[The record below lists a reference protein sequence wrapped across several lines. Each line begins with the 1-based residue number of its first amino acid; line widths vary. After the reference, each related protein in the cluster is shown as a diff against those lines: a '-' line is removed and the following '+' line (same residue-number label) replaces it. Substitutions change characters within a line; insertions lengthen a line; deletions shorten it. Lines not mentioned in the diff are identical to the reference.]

1 MTKPQKGVG
10 QYMSEAWQ
18 VYRENFSLLIGYVA
32 WMLIPFA
39 VMVLMDIFYSDPYA
53 GPYIGVNLI
62 ATIASI
68 VLSLWV
74 SIVLMRLTKDLLER
88 RKPETNKI
96 SQTSWALIWP
106 VFWIGVVVGLIQ
118 IGGFILLI
126 IPGIIF
132 AVWFA
137 LTQYAVVLDAKRGWA
152 AATFSHDLV
161 RGRFWS
167 ALWRLLVGPAL
178 IGIVIYIIVGAIV
191 AIIGLLT
198 GSFDAEG
205 PVIWVEI
212 ISTIAAYATIPF
224 FVAYATN
231 AYLDFR
237 ATK

>member
-18 VYRENFSLLIGYVA
+18 IYRENFTLLIGYVA
-32 WMLIPFA
+32 WLLIPFA
-39 VMVLMDIFYSDPYA
+39 IMVLMDIFYSDA
-53 GPYIGVNLI
+53 LVGPYVGVNFI
-62 ATIASI
+62 ATLVTVILSI
-68 VLSLWV
+68 WV
-74 SIVLMRLTKDLLER
+74 SVVLMRLTKDLLEK

-106 VFWIGVVVGLIQ
+106 VFWMGIVVGLIQ
-118 IGGFILLI
+118 VGGFILLI

-137 LTQYAVVLDAKRGWA
+137 LTQYAIIFDAKRGWA
-152 AATFSHDLV
+152 AAAFSHDLV

-167 ALWRLLVGPAL
+167 ALWRIIVGPAL
-178 IGIVIYIIVGAIV
+178 IGLVVYIVIGALIAIV
-191 AIIGLLT
+191 ALLT
-198 GSFDAEG
+198 GSFDSQG
-205 PVIWVEI
+205 PVIWIEI

-224 FVAYATN
+224 FVAYTTN